1 MLNILRDADEFTC
14 HAAAELIGADLH
26 APVVN
31 NAHMPQFYNEE
42 VCIRVLEHLPSANL
56 YALAAGGNPQGPLHG
71 HATCQ
76 FFDDVT
82 ASPRPANAVIPTAT
96 ILNAYAFIM
105 TVLPYFPQ
113 NLNRAKSHAIADY
126 VLIGVSLAKRGQSTR
141 EYLRKYFIRILCELL
156 ICVESIQGCC
166 TLLFQ
171 VMICINISHT
181 L

>member
-1 MLNILRDADEFTC
+1 
-14 HAAAELIGADLH
+14 
-26 APVVN
+26 
-31 NAHMPQFYNEE
+31 
-42 VCIRVLEHLPSANL
+42 
-56 YALAAGGNPQGPLHG
+56 
-71 HATCQ
+71 
-76 FFDDVT
+76 
-82 ASPRPANAVIPTAT
+82 
-96 ILNAYAFIM
+96 M
-105 TVLPYFPQ
+105 TVLQYFPQ
-113 NLNRAKSHAIADY
+113 NLNRAKSHAIADF